1 VSQKTAPF
9 HFCTNF
15 VRPASILMIFD
26 THVPQWT
33 SYRKHISCS
42 LQSQKQRTSLSLK
55 STMHHGTSTCAC
67 VHSRRNTPD
76 FIIAPNLWLLNISDF
91 SPVDYR
97 LLAMLLEWVCQYLVR
112 HVDKLRQ
119 RLIDRQTVIDQ
130 AINRWWCRL
139 RALQTWTFW
148 TFDIVQCFTIALH
161 CWSICFHTLC
171 DVSFKC
177 WRR

>member
-1 VSQKTAPF
+1 VLLYFLLKKVI
-9 HFCTNF
+9 CYCNF
-15 VRPASILMIFD
+15 V
-26 THVPQWT
+26 
-33 SYRKHISCS
+33 
-42 LQSQKQRTSLSLK
+42 
-55 STMHHGTSTCAC
+55 TCNLLLPNTAC

-130 AINRWWCRL
+130 AINRW
-139 RALQTWTFW
+139 
-148 TFDIVQCFTIALH
+148 
-161 CWSICFHTLC
+161 
-171 DVSFKC
+171 
-177 WRR
+177 